1 MTGIDA
7 RNPSDVQDGQNV
19 NPHDK
24 AEWLIRKNGYYY
36 RPGSCGYTSN
46 KDEAGRYTKKQA
58 EAEARVEPENIHA
71 IHESEIPDS
80 AAVTA
85 LKAER
90 DALLDKIATAY
101 QIVGALSL
109 ATGLIDH
116 PDVQRALD
124 YLSDDDD
131 HAELEP
137 WPKTPFER
145 DAPQAALDAERAA
158 RRELVSKRSRKRD
171 LVPGLLRAREIIAAE
186 ERNDDPDL
194 ALGYHFLSRWAVDMF
209 DFEIRKA
216 DEAEGGA
223 SIDEATAA
231 AIYAADLILSDLKV
245 VEAERD
251 ALQAENDRL
260 REALK
265 EIEAFGPGITHG
277 WAVGVRS
284 IAHAA
289 LNKEGA

>member
-7 RNPSDVQDGQNV
+7 RNPSAAQDGQNV
-19 NPHDK
+19 NPQACASGK
-24 AEWLIRKNGYYY
+24 
-36 RPGSCGYTSN
+36 PG
-46 KDEAGRYTKKQA
+46 DEELVERLRRCHAYVVNHEHPDMVPDGMETVTIWTEAADVIERFQA
-58 EAEARVEPENIHA
+58 
-71 IHESEIPDS
+71 D
-80 AAVTA
+80 
-85 LKAER
+85 R